1 MSVSKLS
8 ATLQQKILDS
18 LIKNIDKDIQEAKRK
33 APGKKFGNTFVPI
46 VVTTTNMTR
55 VLTDAKQN
63 GVFGKEGLNDIA
75 KGFASISKDSSKVG
89 YRVIGKDG
97 NISKQ
102 AGYTELKKHL
112 KAYILKDRNE
122 GLQDELASLQRA
134 VVELATE
141 AEKVLLAPDLY
152 DNFLKFITDKNISVE
167 KSGDSVFYI
176 KSLPH
181 ATINTLFSE
190 YLIFKKNSKVLV
202 EFISANTDAGHLLGI
217 FNQKLFRAFGANVN
231 EADYSL
237 GELSVDIFKNIA
249 INEKEDEKKVEKLN
263 NTFSAVFNTLEYI
276 DFLSSSLKT
285 NPEVFVQLSK
295 EVYTDPLNPKSAAE
309 IQIAID
315 NSEIGS
321 LLLSAG
327 KKLEKLI
334 SDTKNVSFITPP
346 GSTVGVSN
354 PKSIQFA
361 QQVESIFSEIGKL
374 AEVAKQLAT
383 KLSTA
388 ENDIV
393 KNYAQKIVENSDKL
407 GDILLK
413 AEGSDS
419 VLTAIGKKLVTTM
432 SGEKLP
438 SGSSTKASGRNKTP
452 KTTAKPKAS
461 KPALSKPK
469 LKSSVSNIGVRKSTQ
484 RLRTQQGR
492 FTSLASLQT
501 LLNLALAQ
509 QIQRNMG
516 TGTSRNVL
524 NYRSG
529 RLAESARVTSMSQSR
544 EGMLTAYYTYM
555 KYPYATFSQ
564 GGVQSSP
571 PSRDPKLLISKSIRE
586 VLATQVK
593 NRLRAVLV

>member
-18 LIKNIDKDIQEAKRK
+18 LVKNIDEDIQKAKLLN
-33 APGKKFGNTFVPI
+33 PGKQFGNTFIPSD
-46 VVTTTNMTR
+46 VTTTNMTR
-55 VLTDAKQN
+55 ILTNVKQN
-63 GVFGKEGLNDIA
+63 GIFGKEGLNDIA

-102 AGYTELKKHL
+102 AGYAELKKHL
-112 KAYILKDRNE
+112 KAHILKDRNS

-141 AEKVLLAPDLY
+141 AEKVLLDPDLY

-167 KSGDSVFYI
+167 KPSDSVFYI

-190 YLIFKKNSKVLV
+190 YLIFKKNSKALV

-217 FNQKLFRAFGANVN
+217 FNQKLFRAFGANAN
-231 EADYSL
+231 EADYNL
-237 GELSVDIFKNIA
+237 GELSVDIFKNID
-249 INEKEDEKKVEKLN
+249 INEEEDKKKVEKLN

-285 NPEVFVQLSK
+285 NPEIFVQLSK

-309 IQIAID
+309 IQVAID

-346 GSTVGVSN
+346 GSTVSVRN

-361 QQVESIFSEIGKL
+361 QQLESIFSEIGKL
-374 AEVAKQLAT
+374 AEVSRQLAT

-393 KNYAQKIVENSDKL
+393 KKYAQKIVESSNKF

-419 VLTAIGKKLVTTM
+419 VLTAISKKLTTTM
-432 SGEKLP
+432 TGEKLP
-438 SGSSTKASGRNKTP
+438 SGGYSKATGRNKTP
-452 KTTAKPKAS
+452 KPVTKPKIN
-461 KPALSKPK
+461 KPVLSKPK
-469 LKSSVSNIGVRKSTQ
+469 LTGIDFKIGVRKTTQ
-484 RLRTQQGR
+484 RLRTNQGK

-501 LLNLALAQ
+501 MLNLALAQ
-509 QIQRNMG
+509 QIQKNMG
-516 TGTSRNVL
+516 TGTSKNVL
-524 NYRSG
+524 NYRTG
-529 RLAESARVTSMSQSR
+529 RLAESAQVTSMSQSR
-544 EGMLTAYYTYM
+544 EGMITAYYTYM
-555 KYPYATFSQ
+555 RNPYATFSE
-564 GGVQSSP
+564 GGAQSSP
-571 PSRDPKLLISKSIRE
+571 RSRDPKTLISRSIRE
-586 VLATQVK
+586 VLATQVN
-593 NRLRAVLV
+593 NRMRAVLA

>member
-18 LIKNIDKDIQEAKRK
+18 LVKNIDEDIQKAKLLN
-33 APGKKFGNTFVPI
+33 PGKQFGNTFVPSD
-46 VVTTTNMTR
+46 VTTTNMTR
-55 VLTDAKQN
+55 LLTNVKQN
-63 GVFGKEGLNDIA
+63 GIFGKEGLNDIA

-97 NISKQ
+97 KISKQ
-102 AGYTELKKHL
+102 AGYAELKKHL
-112 KAYILKDRNE
+112 KAYIVKDRDA

-141 AEKVLLAPDLY
+141 AEKVLLDPDLY

-167 KSGDSVFYI
+167 KPNDSVFYI

-217 FNQKLFRAFGANVN
+217 FNQKLFRAFGANAN
-231 EADYSL
+231 ETEYGL
-237 GELSVDIFKNIA
+237 GELSVDIFKNID

-285 NPEVFVQLSK
+285 NPEIFVQLSK

-346 GSTVGVSN
+346 GSTVSVRN

-361 QQVESIFSEIGKL
+361 QQLENIFSEIGKL
-374 AEVAKQLAT
+374 AEVSKQLAT

-393 KNYAQKIVENSDKL
+393 KKYAQKIVESSDKF
-407 GDILLK
+407 GDILLN

-419 VLTAIGKKLVTTM
+419 VLTAISKKLTTTM
-432 SGEKLP
+432 TGEKLP
-438 SGSSTKASGRNKTP
+438 SGGSSKATGRNKTP
-452 KTTAKPKAS
+452 KPVAKPKIS
-461 KPALSKPK
+461 KPVLSKPK
-469 LKSSVSNIGVRKSTQ
+469 LTGISSKIGVRKTTQ
-484 RLRTQQGR
+484 RLRTQQGK

-501 LLNLALAQ
+501 MLNLALSQ
-509 QIQRNMG
+509 QIQQNMG
-516 TGTSRNVL
+516 TGTSKNVL

-529 RLAESARVTSMSQSR
+529 RLAESAQVTSMSQSR
-544 EGMLTAYYTYM
+544 EGMITAFYTYQRN
-555 KYPYATFSQ
+555 PYGTFSE
-564 GGVQSSP
+564 GGAQENP
-571 PSRDPKLLISKSIRE
+571 RTRDPKLLIARSIRE
-586 VLATQVK
+586 VLATQVT
-593 NRLRAVLV
+593 NRLRAVLA